1 MERDGRNGR
10 AFSVFAKVPPLPR
23 GGNVHA
29 KRLVSPPV
37 ALADFRQGYFPPPAP
52 LGCGGFALWEM
63 ADDVQGRIGDQYLS
77 ASSVASF
84 PGVSLIGSAAYA
96 RNREQYDWVPR
107 RKGQILGGLA
117 LSNEFRAL
125 KLMADGLAQMEPPT
139 TAQRVS
145 ALAQSVTQLNK
156 LAADLLPDN
165 QGEHVDRPSSRDIT
179 ADLALLEA
187 ESGRAGNGGGE
198 G

>member
-1 MERDGRNGR
+1 M
-10 AFSVFAKVPPLPR
+10 
-23 GGNVHA
+23 
-29 KRLVSPPV
+29 
-37 ALADFRQGYFPPPAP
+37 
-52 LGCGGFALWEM
+52 
-63 ADDVQGRIGDQYLS
+63 
-77 ASSVASF
+77 
-84 PGVSLIGSAAYA
+84 
-96 RNREQYDWVPR
+96 PR

-165 QGEHVDRPSSRDIT
+165 QGEPVDRPSSRDIT